1 MIPMPCPCR
10 SGKDYS
16 QCCQPLH
23 DGQPAASPEALMRSR
38 FSAFAMGKADYLL
51 RSWHPGTRPDNL
63 SLDDKEHWVGLTII
77 NASEDSDR
85 GKVHF
90 QAVSQEPHGFT
101 MLEEISNFV
110 REEGHWFYVD
120 GETSVSVLKPG
131 RNDPCLCGSG
141 KKFKKCCA

>member
-1 MIPMPCPCR
+1 MTSMPCPCQ
-10 SGKDYS
+10 SGKEYS

-23 DGQPAASPEALMRSR
+23 DGQPATSPEALMRSR
-38 FSAFAMGKADYLL
+38 FSAFALGKADYIE
-51 RSWHPGTRPDNL
+51 RSWHRSTRPENL
-63 SLDDKEHWVGLTII
+63 SLDEQERWVGLTILA
-77 NASEDSDR
+77 ASQDGDQ

-90 QAVSQEPHGFT
+90 QAVSQDHQGFT
-101 MLEEISNFV
+101 LLEEVSNFI

-141 KKFKKCCA
+141 KKFKKCCS